1 MNTINLEAS
10 IKWLDVALLSEHP
23 KNKDFFEDIGGEF
36 WQTFVN
42 DIAENGITLPLTVN
56 KNTMQVIKGNQR
68 LRAAKQLRLSQVP
81 CLLVAYTTPED
92 ELKDLIRDNILRR
105 DVNVFTKFKMVELLR
120 EKYQSRQGVNQY
132 TLESGLA
139 HNEPKLRPRDE
150 LVKELNV
157 SKHFVSM
164 ADLYNSL
171 PPEKQ
176 SEAKKWFNEKFAETG
191 SQPSQKELSEHI
203 KKVNS
208 LEKENY
214 NLRQQQQQ
222 LSYKLDE
229 FKKVHNL
236 EQDLDLKKRQL
247 NERREELRKMQEK
260 MTEHNYDYEC
270 YVRAKKII
278 DQASE
283 HFGNLKLIEDLPLTD
298 GSRKAL
304 RKNISV
310 LVENMQDF
318 IKITKEFILQE
329 V

>member
-1 MNTINLEAS
+1 
-10 IKWLDVALLSEHP
+10 
-23 KNKDFFEDIGGEF
+23 
-36 WQTFVN
+36 
-42 DIAENGITLPLTVN
+42 
-56 KNTMQVIKGNQR
+56 
-68 LRAAKQLRLSQVP
+68 
-81 CLLVAYTTPED
+81 
-92 ELKDLIRDNILRR
+92 
-105 DVNVFTKFKMVELLR
+105 MVELLR
-120 EKYQSRQGVNQY
+120 EKYQSRQGERSSTTSVPGVQ
-132 TLESGLA
+132 
-139 HNEPKLRPRDE
+139 KLNPRDE
-150 LVKELNV
+150 IRKELDV
-157 SKHFVSM
+157 SPRFVSM

-176 SEAKKWFNEKFAETG
+176 GEAKKWFNEKFAETG
-191 SQPSQKELSEHI
+191 SQPSQKELAEHI

-229 FKKVHNL
+229 FKKAHNL

-247 NERREELRKMQEK
+247 NERKEELRKMQEK